1 MSESMVFTVIR
12 TKRTTA
18 VLSAVVLLLTGIVA
32 AGCRHH
38 PDHPGKHGSA
48 FKENRQMPRKNKPI
62 RRRAKDY
69 SRLPGNYPAT
79 WQTST
84 IGN

>member
-1 MSESMVFTVIR
+1 MSESIVFTVIR

-18 VLSAVVLLLTGIVA
+18 VLSAVVLLLTGCFA
-32 AGCRHH
+32 AGCHH
-38 PDHPGKHGSA
+38 SPEPPGKREVA
-48 FKENRQMPRKNKPI
+48 LKENCPAPRKNKPI